1 MEVAQRATMRSGWWL
16 VGIVNAEVKAQSPGL
31 ARASLGLGPG
41 GNHPA
46 EIRRTLMDLALVFLC
61 VGYCA

>member
-1 MEVAQRATMRSGWWL
+1 MKSGWWL

-31 ARASLGLGPG
+31 AGASLGLGPG

-46 EIRRTLMDLALVFLC
+46 EIRRTLMDLALMFVC